1 MEEVD
6 LFLTE
11 LTRLNI
17 KVVTVGF
24 IRKVSEGIKP

>member
-6 LFLTE
+6 SFLTE

-17 KVVTVGF
+17 KVVTVRF
-24 IRKVSEGIKP
+24 ISKVSKGIKP